1 MTAAPLLTNDAAR
14 AALRQLPCAEFAN
27 ARSVFLCLVQAL
39 SHASQ
44 ANQDSKQRHRLSNEK
59 RLQKHAWC
67 SNLPTF
73 PRHSP
78 DIVRHAVSHLLY
90 IRFSM
95 PDISPDIP
103 S

>member
-1 MTAAPLLTNDAAR
+1 MTAAPLLANDAAR

-59 RLQKHAWC
+59 KAAETCMVQQLTDVP
-67 SNLPTF
+67 PTF
-73 PRHSP
+73 PRHCPTCCFTSP
-78 DIVRHAVSHLLY
+78 IYKV
-90 IRFSM
+90 
-95 PDISPDIP
+95 
-103 S
+103 